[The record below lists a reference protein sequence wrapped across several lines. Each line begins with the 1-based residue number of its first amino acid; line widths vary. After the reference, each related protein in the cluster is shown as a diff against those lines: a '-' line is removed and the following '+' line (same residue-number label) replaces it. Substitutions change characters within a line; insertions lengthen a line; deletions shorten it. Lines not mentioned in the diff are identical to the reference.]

1 MLTGTDKNIEK
12 CCKTHQSYLLPWNV
26 FSFVHDSRGTAMNEE
41 NTWKRGD
48 TINYREIENG
58 IYVIE
63 KIPTVWL
70 KKEFWME
77 STHENYFS
85 LTSAFSWSAS
95 LCSSCWISAFLRW
108 IVEVIFRKE
117 IFMYVYKRI
126 RGWKTFMS
134 LSSYSMKTC
143 NQP

>member
-1 MLTGTDKNIEK
+1 MKNAAKHINLIFFPETLFLVLYMTAEEQQRMRK
-12 CCKTHQSYLLPWNV
+12 IPGNMETHSIKERFKTY
-26 FSFVHDSRGTAMNEE
+26 
-41 NTWKRGD
+41 
-48 TINYREIENG
+48 G

-63 KIPTVWL
+63 KIPREWW

-117 IFMYVYKRI
+117 ILIYVYKRI
-126 RGWKTFMS
+126 RGGKMFMS

-143 NQP
+143 YQL